1 MKPSETGWA
10 AIIFDLDDTLYPE
23 RDYVLSG
30 FRAVSQWAERHLG
43 IPGESG
49 YDELSR
55 LFRAGVRGDT
65 FNRWL
70 SSHHL
75 PAGPLVPQLVEIYRG
90 HKPVI
95 KPFRG
100 IPAFLEGLHRRYR
113 LGLVSDGYLQ
123 VQQGK
128 LDALKLGRHFDAV
141 VFSDEYGRDAW
152 KPSTRPFEI
161 VLKQLE
167 TEPSRAVYV
176 ADNPKK
182 DFLGARNIGMYTIRV
197 RVADGLYRQ
206 LEPESEAHAPHRE
219 ISHPENL
226 EKALD

>member
-30 FRAVSQWAERHLG
+30 FRAVSQWADRHLG
-43 IPGESG
+43 IPAESG
-49 YDELSR
+49 YDELSC
-55 LFRAGVRGDT
+55 LFLAGVRGDT

-70 SSHHL
+70 SSHYL
-75 PAGPLVPQLVEIYRG
+75 PTEPSVLQLVKVYRG
-90 HKPVI
+90 HKPAI
-95 KPFRG
+95 EPFRG
-100 IPAFLEGLHRRYR
+100 IPALLEGLHQRYR

-123 VQQGK
+123 VQQSK
-128 LDALKLGRHFDAV
+128 LEALRLGHHFDAI
-141 VFSDEYGRDAW
+141 VFSDEYGREAW

-161 VLKQLE
+161 MLKRLQ
-167 TEPSRAVYV
+167 TAPSRAVYV
-176 ADNPKK
+176 ADNPRK
-182 DFLGARNIGMYTIRV
+182 DFLGARSIGMCTIRV
-197 RVADGLYRQ
+197 RVAEGLYRY

-226 EKALD
+226 VKALD